1 MYIVKVGGGE
11 AVNLAKDALDVQVGL
26 GHGLAVG
33 AGVEVGVGGGG
44 AVGGIGGASGAVRRG
59 RARGGRNER
68 SMTAFDLPA
77 ISTPPS
83 ASRCRES

>member
-44 AVGGIGGASGAVRRG
+44 
-59 RARGGRNER
+59 GGRLAASAGPPER
-68 SMTAFDLPA
+68 CGGVVRGVAGTNAA
-77 ISTPPS
+77 
-83 ASRCRES
+83 